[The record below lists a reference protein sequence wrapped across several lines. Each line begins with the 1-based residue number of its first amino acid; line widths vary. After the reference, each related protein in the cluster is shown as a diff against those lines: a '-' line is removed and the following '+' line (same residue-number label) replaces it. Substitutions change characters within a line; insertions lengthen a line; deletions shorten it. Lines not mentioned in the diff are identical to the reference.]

1 MSGHAFFAVDL
12 TDDERHALSAVLAD
26 ASTGKPIPGRR
37 PPVRNWHITLRF
49 IGECSDVDAD
59 VVAHEVER
67 NLSVKPGRVFVT
79 GLAAFPRPT
88 RATVLYAAIDDPED
102 LLAHLA
108 SVCETAARDI
118 GMDPEERRYT
128 PHLTLSRLRPPMDLR
143 HVIDS
148 FGPFRVPITV
158 DAVTLFRSSRNRS
171 GITYTPLHTI
181 TL

>member
-1 MSGHAFFAVDL
+1 MNGHAFFAVDL
-12 TDDERHALSAVLAD
+12 SDEARHAISAALAD
-26 ASTGKPIPGRR
+26 ASAGKPIPGTR

-59 VVAHEVER
+59 RVAYEVER
-67 NLSVKPGRVFVT
+67 NLSAVPARVYVS
-79 GLAAFPRPT
+79 GLAAFPRAA
-88 RATVLYAAIDDPED
+88 RATVLFAAVDDPED

-143 HVIDS
+143 RLIDS
-148 FGPFRVPITV
+148 FAPFRVPITV
-158 DAVTLFRSSRNRS
+158 DTVTLFRSGRTRS

-181 TL
+181 DL